1 MKIIDELAKKADIVQ
16 SSGDVEKARRFAELI
31 VQQAIAVIQR
41 RDMGD
46 NNREDMEVRRCVE
59 DLKQYFE
66 MDASKNRG
74 WTYPHER
81 ETTANETFHWKK
93 CFSCENKVFEENY
106 ICDPCIHKLCE
117 LEWAEVVRTAKS
129 KNCKE

>member
-59 DLKQYFE
+59 DLL
-66 MDASKNRG
+66 
-74 WTYPHER
+74 
-81 ETTANETFHWKK
+81 
-93 CFSCENKVFEENY
+93 
-106 ICDPCIHKLCE
+106 CIGTSML
-117 LEWAEVVRTAKS
+117 
-129 KNCKE
+129 